1 MDLQERKISKWKE
14 KEELYKEQS
23 FDSSLA
29 ELGVNG
35 AFLNAKEII
44 KEKKVEEKII
54 ENSQLIID
62 N

>member
-14 KEELYKEQS
+14 KEELFKEQS